1 MVERHMSYINI
12 NNLNVVNLELTDFCN
27 AACPHCAR
35 FKWDGTLN
43 ENKVNKNHTT
53 LALIKE
59 KIPTSVIKRLKRL
72 YSVGTFGD
80 PLMNPETADIYEYV
94 GTQNPSCELEIHTNG
109 GGRNKD
115 FWQRLAKIGVR
126 VCFSIDGLKDTNHL
140 YRRKV
145 EWEKVMENVE
155 AFIGAGGK
163 AEWKWLLFKHN
174 EHQVEE
180 ARTLAD
186 KMGFDQF
193 VTSYSDRWKEYNWV
207 TGEVRDIVKFP
218 VDDYFIEKP
227 TSQEEKYYVPQSTKV
242 SDVKFNNT
250 SKINCWACTGG
261 KYEIYLRANGN
272 VQPCCMLGELEIHE
286 SKELIKDFDS
296 INLNKTS
303 LEDILNG
310 EYFKLLQQGIY
321 GEPGSHRLKNC
332 FYSCGV

>member
-1 MVERHMSYINI
+1 MSFITI
-12 NNLNVVNLELTDFCN
+12 DNLNVINVELTDYCN
-27 AACPHCAR
+27 AACPQCAR
-35 FKWDGTLN
+35 FKWDGSLN
-43 ENKVNKNHTT
+43 EEKVNKNHTT
-53 LALIKE
+53 LELIKD
-59 KIPTSVIKRLKRL
+59 KIPIPVIKRLRTL

-94 GTQNPSCELEIHTNG
+94 GSHNPNCELGIHTNG
-109 GGRNKD
+109 GGRSKE
-115 FWQRLAKIGVR
+115 FWQHLAKIGVR
-126 VCFSIDGLKDTNHL
+126 VCFSIDGLEDTNHL
-140 YRRKV
+140 YRRNV
-145 EWEKVMENVE
+145 EWSKVMDNAD
-155 AFIGAGGK
+155 AFIKAGGK
-163 AEWKWLLFKHN
+163 ADWKWLIFKHN

-186 KMGFDQF
+186 KMGFDNF

-207 TGEVRDIVKFP
+207 TGEVRDIDKFP
-218 VDDYFIEKP
+218 AGDYFLEKP

-242 SDVKFNNT
+242 SDVEFNNT

-310 EYFKLLQQGIY
+310 EYFKLLQQGID
-321 GEPGSHRLKNC
+321 GMPGSHRLKNC

>member
-1 MVERHMSYINI
+1 
-12 NNLNVVNLELTDFCN
+12 
-27 AACPHCAR
+27 
-35 FKWDGTLN
+35 
-43 ENKVNKNHTT
+43 
-53 LALIKE
+53 
-59 KIPTSVIKRLKRL
+59 
-72 YSVGTFGD
+72 
-80 PLMNPETADIYEYV
+80 MNPETADIYEYV
-94 GTQNPSCELEIHTNG
+94 GSHNPNCELGIHTNG
-109 GGRNKD
+109 GGRSKE
-115 FWQRLAKIGVR
+115 FWQHLAKIGVR
-126 VCFSIDGLKDTNHL
+126 VCFSIDGLEDTNHL
-140 YRRKV
+140 YRRNV
-145 EWEKVMENVE
+145 EWSKVMDNAD
-155 AFIGAGGK
+155 AFIKAGGK
-163 AEWKWLLFKHN
+163 ADWKWLIFKHN

-207 TGEVRDIVKFP
+207 TGDVRDITKFP

-250 SKINCWACTGG
+250 SKINCWACKGG

-310 EYFKLLQQGIY
+310 EYFKLLQQGID